1 MKVDKLVDNDVVVLR
16 ISGRV
21 DTATSPDLEA
31 AFDEAVSTATSVVFD
46 CAELEYVSSAGLRVL
61 LKAQKAMNAKGGDM
75 KLVGVNE
82 IVMEVL
88 DITGFSDI
96 LTVE

>member
-31 AFDEAVSTATSVVFD
+31 AFDEAVSTAASVVFD